1 MPAKTVKRE
10 SPYLCVGTTIYKRVR
25 QPLSRD
31 RHRAQRPALDGI
43 PDQMAHRRSRQCDER
58 HRVSEPCLSGID
70 RRAGKVQDHMALEP
84 MLSRNIIKLQITDNH
99 ILSKAQSKS
108 KSF

>member
-43 PDQMAHRRSRQCDER
+43 PDQMARRRGRQCDE
-58 HRVSEPCLSGID
+58 
-70 RRAGKVQDHMALEP
+70 
-84 MLSRNIIKLQITDNH
+84 
-99 ILSKAQSKS
+99 
-108 KSF
+108 